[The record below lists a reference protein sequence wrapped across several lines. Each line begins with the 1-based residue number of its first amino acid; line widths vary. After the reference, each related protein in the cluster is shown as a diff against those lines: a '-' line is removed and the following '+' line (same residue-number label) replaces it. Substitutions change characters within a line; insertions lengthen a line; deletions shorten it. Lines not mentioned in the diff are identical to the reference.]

1 MRARG
6 YGPVRK
12 TQEAVTFGFYSPLP
26 PARSGIADYSAALLS
41 ELRRH
46 GEISVAPERCD
57 AALYHLGNNGLHA
70 EIYRRS
76 LAQPGAIVLHD
87 SVLHHFLLG
96 QLDEPAYIEE
106 FVYNYGEWNRSL
118 ARDLYRGR
126 AASGSDRRYFEWP
139 MLKRAVER
147 ARAVIVHNPAA
158 AEAVRAHWPG
168 ANLVEIPHLFEPPP
182 STSLADA
189 IRFRQSLGIGP
200 ERYVF
205 GVFGYL
211 RESKRL
217 TTVLDVFT
225 RLRAELPHTTLL
237 VAGQFASS
245 DLERATLPLL
255 AAPDIV
261 RLPHLSERDF
271 WLAASAV
278 DACVNLKY
286 PAAGETSGIAIRFMG
301 IGKPVFV
308 TDSVETSRFPNDACI
323 RIPSGLAEAESLRI
337 HMGLLATQPLAGP
350 AIGARAAA
358 HIASEH
364 SLTEAGARYWHAL
377 RSLK

>member
-1 MRARG
+1 
-6 YGPVRK
+6 
-12 TQEAVTFGFYSPLP
+12 VTFGFYSPLP
-26 PARSGIADYSAALLS
+26 PARSGVADYSAALLAG
-41 ELRRH
+41 LRSS
-46 GEISVAPERCD
+46 GEIGVSPERCGVP
-57 AALYHLGNNGLHA
+57 LYHLGNNGLHG

-76 LAQPGAIVLHD
+76 LAHPGAIVLHD

-96 QLDEPAYIEE
+96 QLDEFTYIEE

-126 AASGSDRRYFEWP
+126 AASGFDRRYFEWP
-139 MLKRAVER
+139 MLKRAAGN

-158 AEAVRAHWPG
+158 AEAVRAHVPA

-182 STSLADA
+182 VSGLADA
-189 IRFRQSLGIGP
+189 IRFRQSIGIGP

-217 TTVLDVFT
+217 TAVLEVFA
-225 RLRAELPHTTLL
+225 RLRAEFPHATLV

-255 AAPDIV
+255 TAPGIV

-278 DACVNLKY
+278 DACINLKY
-286 PAAGETSGIAIRFMG
+286 PPAGETSGIAVRFMG
-301 IGKPVFV
+301 IGKPVLL
-308 TDSVETSRFPNDACI
+308 TDSLETSRFPEDACI
-323 RIPSGLAEAESLRI
+323 RIPSGLAESESLRR
-337 HMGLLATQPLAGP
+337 HMALLASRPLLGP
-350 AIGARAAA
+350 AIGARAAV
-358 HIASEH
+358 HIAAEH
-364 SLTEAGARYWHAL
+364 SLAEAARCYWQVL
-377 RSLK
+377 RSLQ